1 MKPSAVIVKF
11 SRGEIIDEGALVE
24 ALKAGTISAVG
35 LDVFSTEPLPS
46 NSPLRD
52 LENVILSPHVVGVA
66 DSGTIHALI
75 GMFHDN
81 IERHLSGRELRNQF
95 TLLNSS

>member
-1 MKPSAVIVKF
+1 MKPSAVIVNI
-11 SRGEIIDEGALVE
+11 SRRDIIDGGALVE

-52 LENVILSPHVVGVA
+52 LENVILSPHVAGFG
-66 DSGTIHALI
+66 DTGTIHALI

-81 IERHLSGRELRNQF
+81 IERYLSGRELRNQF
-95 TLLNSS
+95 THLNSS